1 MGAKKKKR
9 AVKKR
14 TAKSRGRHSPPSPKK
29 RAPAKPKKKKRPAA
43 KKRAATKSKPGGHR
57 VASTILQ
64 AITITVIADGEF
76 AKEEETLLARLAS
89 EPFFDQVPDVG
100 AVVRQAVDRCME
112 LGVDGALTRLAKDL
126 PTGPARETA
135 FAACLA
141 AAAADGKI
149 TGSEARLLQ
158 QLRDAFGISD
168 ARARELA
175 GPIAPAL
182 G

>member
-1 MGAKKKKR
+1 MGAKKKRKPL
-9 AVKKR
+9 KKR
-14 TAKSRGRHSPPSPKK
+14 SLTAHSSRKK
-29 RAPAKPKKKKRPAA
+29 KALPKKKKKRVVA
-43 KKRAATKSKPGGHR
+43 KKRASSRKKSSSKKGNGYR

-76 AKEEETLLARLAS
+76 ASEEEALLARLAK

-100 AVVRQAVDRCME
+100 AVVRQAVDRCLEMGLE
-112 LGVDGALTRLAKDL
+112 GALARLAKDL
-126 PTGPARETA
+126 PTSAARETA

-149 TGSEARLLQ
+149 TGSEARLLG
-158 QLRDAFGISD
+158 QLRDAFEIPEP
-168 ARARELA
+168 RARELA

-182 G
+182 E

>member
-9 AVKKR
+9 AIKKR
-14 TAKSRGRHSPPSPKK
+14 TPKK
-29 RAPAKPKKKKRPAA
+29 KAPSKPKKKKKPAA
-43 KKRAATKSKPGGHR
+43 KRTATKSKAGGHR

-76 AKEEETLLARLAS
+76 AEEEETLLARLAS

-112 LGVDGALTRLAKDL
+112 LGVDGALLRLAKDL
-126 PTGPARETA
+126 PTEPARETA

>member
-1 MGAKKKKR
+1 MGAKKKRKPP
-9 AVKKR
+9 KKR
-14 TAKSRGRHSPPSPKK
+14 TPKK
-29 RAPAKPKKKKRPAA
+29 KPVRKKKRRGSAPAKPK
-43 KKRAATKSKPGGHR
+43 GNR

-76 AKEEETLLARLAS
+76 ASEEEALLRRLAS

-100 AVVRQAVDRCME
+100 AVVRQAIDRCLE
-112 LGVDGALTRLAKDL
+112 QGLEGALARLAKDL
-126 PTGPARETA
+126 PTAAARETA

-158 QLRDAFGISD
+158 QLRDAFRISD
-168 ARARELA
+168 SRARELA

>member
-9 AVKKR
+9 AKK
-14 TAKSRGRHSPPSPKK
+14 K
-29 RAPAKPKKKKRPAA
+29 PATRKKKKRALPRA
-43 KKRAATKSKPGGHR
+43 KKSNAHR

-76 AKEEETLLARLAS
+76 AAEEEALLRRLAS
-89 EPFFDQVPDVG
+89 EPFFDQVADVG
-100 AVVRQAVDRCME
+100 AVVRQAIDRCIAQGIE
-112 LGVDGALTRLAKDL
+112 GALARLAKDL
-126 PTGPARETA
+126 PTTAARETA

-158 QLRDAFGISD
+158 QLRDAFRIPE

>member
-9 AVKKR
+9 APAKR
-14 TAKSRGRHSPPSPKK
+14 RPKK
-29 RAPAKPKKKKRPAA
+29 KASPKPKKKKVQKA
-43 KKRAATKSKPGGHR
+43 KPKAKAKGGGHR

-76 AKEEETLLARLAS
+76 AAEEEALLMRLAS
-89 EPFFDQVPDVG
+89 EPFFDQVADVG

-112 LGVDGALTRLAKDL
+112 LGVDGALARLAKDL
-126 PTGPARETA
+126 PTDAARETA

-158 QLRDAFGISD
+158 MLRDAFGISG